1 MEDEPSPED
10 ERLLRSEKELHEA
23 AKRNDTQAALA
34 LLKSKVHVNAT
45 DSANRAA
52 LHWASARGHEL
63 TVQTLIHYKAIV
75 DLEDKFGMT
84 PAMYSAWFGHIRIL
98 QMLVNAGAT
107 VTHENSTG
115 QGLLHCA
122 AAMGHLD
129 IINYILGDLDEMPLD
144 KMDKLSK
151 TPFLLAAENGRL
163 PVVQCFLGLGCDITV
178 TDQEQNNGLHLA
190 AKNGFAL
197 VLHELIEVMDPRA
210 RNQDGQTALH
220 LAAEGGHYQCVEA
233 LLDCSLSALCDKGYS
248 ALHCAVEQGH
258 VEICRLLLQRG
269 SQLNSSTEVAP
280 LHLAV
285 INNFPHI
292 VLSCIEA
299 GCDLNVTDL
308 NEQTALHIAVEMRR
322 LVIVELLLVAN
333 VNIYLK
339 DKQNKTPLDV
349 AVRGYYA
356 NIVDMIIKAERF
368 YRWRQDI
375 DSQQASQIELDFTLD
390 HAQEPKHVRSVLW
403 RLATKYLPPGGWKK
417 LANYWQFPAQHVK
430 AIEAQWTGNKSYKEH
445 GYRMLLVWLHGISV
459 EGKHP
464 IKCLYESLVETGNR
478 ALAEKMRKKANED
491 ESTKKCP
498 LM

>member
-10 ERLLRSEKELHEA
+10 ERLLRLEKELHEA
-23 AKRNDTQAALA
+23 AKRNDTRAALA
-34 LLKSKVHVNAT
+34 LLKSKVHVNAR
-45 DSANRAA
+45 DSVNRAA

-63 TVQTLIHYKAIV
+63 TVQTLIHYNAIV

-122 AAMGHLD
+122 AARGHLD
-129 IINYILGDLDEMPLD
+129 IINYILGDLEEMPLD

-163 PVVQCFLGLGCDITV
+163 PVVQCFLGRGCDITL
-178 TDQEQNNGLHLA
+178 TDQ
-190 AKNGFAL
+190 
-197 VLHELIEVMDPRA
+197 
-210 RNQDGQTALH
+210 DGKTALH

-248 ALHCAVEQGH
+248 ALHYAVEQGH
-258 VEICRLLLQRG
+258 GEICRLLLQSG
-269 SQLNSSTEVAP
+269 SHLNSSTKVAP

-375 DSQQASQIELDFTLD
+375 DPQQASQIELDFTLD

-403 RLATKYLPPGGWKK
+403 QLATKYLPPGGWKK

-445 GYRMLLVWLHGISV
+445 GYRMLLVWLHGISA

-478 ALAEKMRKKANED
+478 VLAEKVRKKANED
-491 ESTKKCP
+491 ESIKKCP